1 VEWSL
6 SLRRN
11 PGTKRE
17 GMVKRITLD
26 SSVIVSSLLE
36 KEPRHKEAFEIWTT
50 VVSGKY
56 FAIMP
61 YSVFVEV
68 VAAVRRR
75 TGSEKLAREVKLK
88 LLNIETISFVA
99 LDDKSAN
106 QAADLAAKIGVR
118 GMDALVIQVSREFD
132 TELASFD
139 EEMMAKAAELL
150 S

>member
-1 VEWSL
+1 
-6 SLRRN
+6 
-11 PGTKRE
+11 
-17 GMVKRITLD
+17 MVKRITLD

-36 KEPRHKEAFEIWTT
+36 NEPRHKEAFEIWKT
-50 VVSGKY
+50 VVSGRC

-88 LLNIETISFVA
+88 LLNIETISLVV

-106 QAADLAAKIGVR
+106 KAADLAAKAGVR
-118 GMDALVIQVSREFD
+118 GMDALVIQVAKEFG
-132 TELASFD
+132 TELISFD
-139 EEMMAKAAELL
+139 EEMMARAAMLT